1 MFREYYLSNQ
11 STAETKKFVKTGI
24 QLVSVCYF
32 TRLFLEC
39 YLLYFK
45 LGNLIAGYKD
55 FVSCTPV
62 QNYFPASGEQVKMR
76 MKKISSLSEDIQ
88 DLPGCFP
95 VQPVWLDLISRGSFQ
110 PLWFCDST
118 IACDSVFW
126 RLKILVVNLL
136 LQQRHNK
143 FTLLSYPVRTITISQ
158 IHKSTKTQGFG
169 LHLQHMSVTCK
180 PMKLHLTGLSWAQLS
195 HKLQKEWT
203 DLLFSSYS

>member
-1 MFREYYLSNQ
+1 MHACSELFSCIRWTGEKENEENIFLIWRYSRPAWMLSRATCFR
-11 STAETKKFVKTGI
+11 V
-24 QLVSVCYF
+24 
-32 TRLFLEC
+32 
-39 YLLYFK
+39 
-45 LGNLIAGYKD
+45 
-55 FVSCTPV
+55 
-62 QNYFPASGEQVKMR
+62 PA
-76 MKKISSLSEDIQ
+76 LA
-88 DLPGCFP
+88 
-95 VQPVWLDLISRGSFQ
+95 VWLDLISRGSFQ

-180 PMKLHLTGLSWAQLS
+180 PMKLHLTGLPWAQLS